1 MAIKSLSNTGIQTGQ
16 TVQAS
21 QVSQSI
27 NAFTATDDYRIK
39 VSGSFIVTGSLI
51 THGPASTT
59 NFVKFPNV
67 ATKLATGSV
76 GVVGVDSAGN
86 LYSASISSG
95 TKGQK
100 GDTGTKGSA
109 GTKGTAGSK
118 GQKGEGGTKGSVGPQ
133 GNQGPKGSQGDQG
146 AGGTKGPAGTK
157 GSTGGQGN
165 AGTKG
170 SAGPAGPTGG
180 AGPKGANGPKGAQ
193 GAQGNQGAAGPKG
206 SIGPTGNTGPQG
218 AGGSKGQKGADSSV
232 AGPKGQKGQSGT
244 GNAGSKGQKGQTGT
258 KGADSSVAGPAGPKG
273 AEGPQGNAGT
283 KGQKGQTG
291 ADSTV
296 AGPAGPKGSTGTKGA
311 DSSVAGPKGQKG
323 ADSAVAGPKGQKGD
337 NSSVAGPKGT
347 TGTKGSL
354 GPKGTTGT
362 KGSEGAGGGSG
373 ISFNNQVRYNVF
385 NGTDVKLTLMS
396 TGNYMGGTTWAR
408 SAGEVTFTSAAHGL
422 STGDVA
428 YFRNVGDSNYNSC
441 AITFVDANSFKAQG
455 FTNSGDTSGTEAAY
469 IPAFSASLTLNGTDS
484 VTAITITSPG
494 GISGSAQLNAM
505 QLYAAGQGDDIAIT
519 FPVNEEN
526 GSGFKSA
533 AFQGINSMLF
543 AAQKDSGGG
552 TYTTLITPAVKYNR
566 ASNSNIATITNVGE
580 FAPMVIKG
588 YTL

>member
-170 SAGPAGPTGG
+170 SAGPE
-180 AGPKGANGPKGAQ
+180 
-193 GAQGNQGAAGPKG
+193 G

-232 AGPKGQKGQSGT
+232 AGPKGEKGQSGT

-396 TGNYMGGTTWAR
+396 TGNYMGGTSWAR

-455 FTNSGDTSGTEAAY
+455 FTNSGATSGTEAAY

-533 AFQGINSMLF
+533 AFQGINSMTF

-552 TYTTLITPAVKYNR
+552 TYTTQIVPGVKYNR
-566 ASNSNIATITNVGE
+566 TSNSNIATITSVGE